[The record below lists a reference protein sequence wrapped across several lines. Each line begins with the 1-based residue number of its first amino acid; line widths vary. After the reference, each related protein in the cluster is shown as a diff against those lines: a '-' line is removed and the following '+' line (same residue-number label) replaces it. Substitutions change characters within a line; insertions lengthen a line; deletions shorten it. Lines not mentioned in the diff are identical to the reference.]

1 MAVSP
6 ADFELYSRATGA
18 PYPRNPEE
26 RMRMAP
32 EVHQYAQNYARQ
44 PSNLQKAAGVLGR
57 TAQLGGLL
65 AGAYGISKV
74 LGPQTGAVASAMAD
88 QVISSDNEPVEVER
102 PPQEPWQP
110 PKGTKSMQIA
120 RKEQELEDLRGS
132 QPETPRYQRNP
143 VYTKENYGNPRKNA
157 ENFLMKITGGGSDGN
172 VSLYDPNEGGNID
185 IRSDYKPVSGWDRH
199 RGAVEQWADD
209 VILEQKIANAAGP
222 LTAGIGIK
230 NIYDLANMSTGG
242 EAFGNAFTEGVT
254 EGLNRGALGV
264 LDKDPG
270 FKAVHTAADAIS
282 GGAQNAMETI
292 SSWGFGKGHTM
303 GDLVQYIAQHGQNL
317 PGVENVEN
325 VLRAV
330 GHVAH
335 TAPIELTLMGGTVAG
350 AAALVGGARGAK
362 KTKEVI
368 DNAVSKGKKQLER
381 FKRVAEGK
389 EITVKPINEKHPQT
403 ERIAPNKAI
412 HTGGDI
418 QGEEPGLG
426 AHVESGSPQT
436 NRRRE
441 ELRET
446 FRKSLGTVSPE
457 EREALIDQQLE
468 KESNSK
474 GLSQLKNFV
483 NKAFSSGTKKEE
495 GAALISEPQE
505 EEVPDWDP
513 TVKYVRSSE
522 GQQGPATHL
531 IRRTAEYDA
540 NPSKRYSGAL
550 GVSTDI
556 ENEPY
561 RTDIYFRASPKAS
574 GGTGV
579 QKRSYYSDDPAVGRQ
594 LEYDALDTTQRLNN
608 PVTGEDIYMMS
619 EGDLKARSF
628 MKSFAKRKKEGDLRI
643 AVDDEGNPMKSD
655 DPWWGKGEQQQG
667 STEWVRSPD
676 GRLRKKV

>member
-74 LGPQTGAVASAMAD
+74 LGPQAGAVASAMAD

-102 PPQEPWQP
+102 APQEPWQP

-120 RKEQELEDLRGS
+120 RIEQELEDLRGPQPAP
-132 QPETPRYQRNP
+132 QPETPKYQRKP
-143 VYTKENYGNPRKNA
+143 VYTKDHYGTPREKA
-157 ENFLMKITGGGSDGN
+157 DNFLMKITGGGSDGN

-185 IRSDYKPVSGWDRH
+185 VRSDYKPVSGWGRH

-254 EGLNRGALGV
+254 EGLNQGALGV

-282 GGAQNAMETI
+282 GGAQTAMETV

-335 TAPIELTLMGGTVAG
+335 TAPIEMTLMGGTVAG

-368 DNAVSKGKKQLER
+368 GNVVSKGKEQLER

-389 EITVKPINEKHPQT
+389 EVTVKPITEKHPQT

-426 AHVESGSPQT
+426 AHVESGSPQS

-457 EREALIDQQLE
+457 RREALIDQQLQ
-468 KESNSK
+468 KEQKSG
-474 GLSQLKNFV
+474 GLSQQP
-483 NKAFSSGTKKEE
+483 KEE
-495 GAALISEPQE
+495 GKFA
-505 EEVPDWDP
+505 WDF
-513 TVKYVRSSE
+513 VRPE
-522 GQQGPATHL
+522 QQGPATHL

-550 GVSTDI
+550 GVSTDL

-579 QKRSYYSDDPAVGRQ
+579 QKRSYYSEDPTVGRH
-594 LEYDALDTTQRLNN
+594 LEHDALDTTQRLNEN
-608 PVTGEDIYMMS
+608 DPSSRYMMS
-619 EGDLKARSF
+619 EGDLESKSF
-628 MKSFAKRKKEGDLRI
+628 MKSYAKRMKEGGLRI
-643 AVDDEGNPMKSD
+643 AVDDEGNTMRSD
-655 DPWWGKGEQQQG
+655 DPWWG
-667 STEWVRSPD
+667 S
-676 GRLRKKV
+676 